1 MQKSLAN
8 QIKGVCQ
15 ALLQEIVPRTGVEPV
30 ISALKGRRPR
40 PLDER
45 GEVYSPRERCSPVDC
60 TVLLA
65 SCQAKIKRRPQPRPR
80 SQPAYPVAAPPCP
93 RLHVR
98 AGRLPRHIAQ

>member
-30 ISALKGRRPR
+30 ISALKGRRPW

-45 GEVYSPRERCSPVDC
+45 GLYMAVRYVAVNILTLGLYPIAYALSSKIF
-60 TVLLA
+60 
-65 SCQAKIKRRPQPRPR
+65 QARGH
-80 SQPAYPVAAPPCP
+80 
-93 RLHVR
+93 L
-98 AGRLPRHIAQ
+98 